1 MRKLGMD
8 ILSYTREVLSRMM
21 IGMEIGR
28 DGEFS
33 NPHIR
38 EILGSIQL
46 PEEREVIN
54 IVSLFEIR
62 FIMFRLME
70 EFVFVGPYLTR
81 YLSEADIDEKTL
93 SELGAEKSRIM
104 NIPVISD
111 AGVFRVLMH
120 TLFDTLWGR
129 DNYCWKTVDD
139 RANVSITSLADDIE
153 YFQADEISQRYKAEA
168 RLLDAVRRFDMDYI
182 ERISSEMAVGSA
194 VEKRNNNPV
203 RNIQNY
209 SIIMNTLLR
218 KTAYDAGVAA
228 VYVDRLSS
236 MFGRRIEK
244 VSTSMAVS
252 HLMKE
257 MLTEYALLIR
267 SYSWDGYPTGIKA
280 VLFTIDSRY
289 RDHLTLEELSRV
301 AGVSPSYLSRL
312 FSKVLGKSLSEYVN
326 EVRITKSL
334 KMLRN
339 PDLSVAYAA
348 VSSGFEDQAYYTRTF
363 RKIKGMTPTEWRK
376 KQGM

>member
-1 MRKLGMD
+1 
-8 ILSYTREVLSRMM
+8 
-21 IGMEIGR
+21 
-28 DGEFS
+28 
-33 NPHIR
+33 
-38 EILGSIQL
+38 
-46 PEEREVIN
+46 
-54 IVSLFEIR
+54 
-62 FIMFRLME
+62 
-70 EFVFVGPYLTR
+70 
-81 YLSEADIDEKTL
+81 
-93 SELGAEKSRIM
+93 
-104 NIPVISD
+104 
-111 AGVFRVLMH
+111 
-120 TLFDTLWGR
+120 
-129 DNYCWKTVDD
+129 
-139 RANVSITSLADDIE
+139 
-153 YFQADEISQRYKAEA
+153 
-168 RLLDAVRRFDMDYI
+168 MDYI